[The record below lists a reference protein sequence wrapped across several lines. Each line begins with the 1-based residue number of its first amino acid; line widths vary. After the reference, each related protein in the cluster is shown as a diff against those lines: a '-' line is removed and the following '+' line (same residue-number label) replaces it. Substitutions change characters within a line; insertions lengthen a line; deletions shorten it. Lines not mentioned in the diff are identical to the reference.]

1 VKPVQVVRHVL
12 LLLVVFVLQTTWG
25 YFFDILELR
34 PDLILLAL
42 VYVALRVGPFE
53 ATILGFGVGLLQDA
67 YMPQNLGLNTLVK
80 SLVGFGV
87 GYGRTGIMADD
98 LQVQA
103 FLVFGVVLV
112 HDLIYYLGYSGL
124 GFAEAPFFWLRYGVG
139 RALYTSLIGCG
150 LAYVW
155 GLRRR
160 LLPV

>member
-1 VKPVQVVRHVL
+1 VKPVQITRHVL
-12 LLLVVFVLQTTWG
+12 LLLVAFVLQTTWG
-25 YFFDILELR
+25 YLFDILELR

-42 VYVALRVGPFE
+42 VYIALRVGPFE
-53 ATILGFGVGLLQDA
+53 ATLLGFGIGLLQDA

-80 SLVGFGV
+80 SVAGFGV

-98 LQVQA
+98 LQVQT
-103 FLVFGVVLV
+103 FLIFGVVLV
-112 HDLIYYLGYSGL
+112 HDLIYYLGFSGVGL
-124 GFAEAPFFWLRYGVG
+124 AEAPLLWLRYGVG
-139 RALYTSLIGCG
+139 RALYTSLIGGG

>member
-1 VKPVQVVRHVL
+1 MKPVQVVRHVL
-12 LLLVVFVLQTTWG
+12 LLLVAFVLQTTWG
-25 YFFDILELR
+25 YFFDVLELR

-42 VYVALRVGPFE
+42 IYIALRVGPFE
-53 ATILGFGVGLLQDA
+53 ATVLGFGIGLLQDA
-67 YMPQNLGLNTLVK
+67 YMPQNLGLNALVK
-80 SLVGFGV
+80 SVVGFGV

-103 FLVFGVVLV
+103 LLVFGVVLV
-112 HDLIYYLGYSGL
+112 HDLIYYLGYSGVGL
-124 GFAEAPFFWLRYGVG
+124 AEAPFLWLRYGVG
-139 RALYTSLIGCG
+139 RALYTSLIGFC

>member
-1 VKPVQVVRHVL
+1 MKPVQVVRHVL
-12 LLLVVFVLQTTWG
+12 LLLVVFVLQLTWG
-25 YFFDILELR
+25 YAFDILDVR

-42 VYVALRVGPFE
+42 VYIALQVGPFE

-67 YMPQNLGLNTLVK
+67 YMPQNLGLNALVN
-80 SLVGFGV
+80 SLAGFGV

-98 LQVQA
+98 IQVQT
-103 FLVFGVVLV
+103 LLIFGVVLV

-124 GFAEAPFFWLRYGVG
+124 ALAEVPLFFLRFGVG
-139 RALYTSLIGCG
+139 RALYTSLIGFC

-160 LLPV
+160 LLPI

>member
-1 VKPVQVVRHVL
+1 MKPVQVVRHVL
-12 LLLVVFVLQTTWG
+12 LLLVVFVLQITWG
-25 YFFDILELR
+25 YVFDVLDVR

-42 VYVALRVGPFE
+42 VYIALRVGPFE
-53 ATILGFGVGLLQDA
+53 ATILGFAVGLLQDA
-67 YMPQNLGLNTLVK
+67 YMPQNLGLNALAK

-98 LQVQA
+98 IQVQT
-103 FLVFGVVLV
+103 LLIFGVVLI
-112 HDLIYYLGYSGL
+112 HDLVYYLGYSGL
-124 GFAEAPFFWLRYGVG
+124 ALAEVPIFFLRYGVG
-139 RALYTSLIGCG
+139 RALYTSLIGFC

>member
-1 VKPVQVVRHVL
+1 MKPVQVVRHVL
-12 LLLVVFVLQTTWG
+12 LLLVAFVLQITWV
-25 YFFDILELR
+25 YTFDILEVR

-42 VYVALRVGPFE
+42 VYIALRVGPLE
-53 ATILGFGVGLLQDA
+53 ATLLGFGVGLLQDA
-67 YMPQNLGLNTLVK
+67 YMPQNLGLNALVK
-80 SLVGFGV
+80 SLAGFGV

-98 LQVQA
+98 IQVQT
-103 FLVFGVVLV
+103 LLIFGVVLV

-124 GFAEAPFFWLRYGVG
+124 ALGEVPIFFLRYGVG
-139 RALYTSLIGCG
+139 RALYTSLIGFC

>member
-1 VKPVQVVRHVL
+1 MQITRHVL
-12 LLLVVFVLQTTWG
+12 LLLVAFVLQTTWG
-25 YFFDILELR
+25 YLFDILELR

-42 VYVALRVGPFE
+42 VYIALRVGPFE
-53 ATILGFGVGLLQDA
+53 ATLLGFGIGLLQDA

-80 SLVGFGV
+80 SVAGFGV

-98 LQVQA
+98 LQVQT
-103 FLVFGVVLV
+103 FLIFGVVLV
-112 HDLIYYLGYSGL
+112 HDLIYYLGFSGVGL
-124 GFAEAPFFWLRYGVG
+124 AEAPLLWLRYGVG
-139 RALYTSLIGCG
+139 RALYTSLIGGG